1 MTCENLLSYVLT
13 IMHIESTVELPPL
26 WLHLHPLSIKVFNLF
41 DTQIHHDQLRYHY
54 VKIKAKFK
62 TLMGFDY
69 SWVPKPSHGAFSLNK
84 KKVPIMWFFHGAV
97 EFIPV
102 FPWANLHVCGQ
113 CLLQGE
119 GSLKL
124 HVQQHEVP
132 WRLSVTP
139 LPCLFSSLSFSCL
152 DFGLGEPWKR
162 T

>member
-1 MTCENLLSYVLT
+1 
-13 IMHIESTVELPPL
+13 
-26 WLHLHPLSIKVFNLF
+26 
-41 DTQIHHDQLRYHY
+41 
-54 VKIKAKFK
+54 
-62 TLMGFDY
+62 MGFDY

-119 GSLKL
+119 GSLN
-124 HVQQHEVP
+124 VQQHEVP

-162 T
+162 TYAQNPRFCHGFLFWKAQQQTRPDKPLAPPKSSSLAEGLQEFHLLSTGFETRD